1 MAKDSGIVR
10 HIDDLGRLVIPK
22 SMRNALKLRPED
34 EVTFTL
40 DGNRIIVEKRQSAC
54 AICGETREVVQIGSG
69 KFVCPRCI
77 MTMKRL

>member
-22 SMRNALKLRPED
+22 SMRNALKIRPED

-40 DGNRIIVEKRQSAC
+40 DGNRIIVEKRQNAC
-54 AICGETREVVQIGSG
+54 ALCGETREVVQIGNG

-77 MTMKRL
+77 ITMKRL